1 MKNVPAAKKPRLAG
15 RAEEDQWKS
24 GSVDRDV
31 FACFYGDVNKPVSR
45 RSGAR
50 KRKMYGKSKKFVP
63 WYQKSS
69 S

>member
-1 MKNVPAAKKPRLAG
+1 MKKTLPAEKPRLAG

-24 GSVDRDV
+24 GSVDHDV
-31 FACFYGDVNKPVSR
+31 FACFYGDVNRPVSR

-50 KRKMYGKSKKFVP
+50 KRKMYGKGKKFVP